1 MKRQLPAIFYLLV
14 GILFLVRSRRS
25 PLRLRTHNQPSAQQS
40 NKICSGANN
49 RLGLILFSTFITSLS
64 FWVEIFRMN
73 CCLLNAAKGLYR
85 IYMIISL
92 GERYFILEVVFFTA
106 LLISCVE
113 MLCKNISFR
122 WIIRVNMD
130 ENAAYSRLFVGFV
143 LLLCDFVI

>member
-1 MKRQLPAIFYLLV
+1 
-14 GILFLVRSRRS
+14 
-25 PLRLRTHNQPSAQQS
+25 
-40 NKICSGANN
+40 
-49 RLGLILFSTFITSLS
+49 
-64 FWVEIFRMN
+64 
-73 CCLLNAAKGLYR
+73 
-85 IYMIISL
+85 MIISL

-113 MLCKNISFR
+113 MVCKNISFR

>member
-1 MKRQLPAIFYLLV
+1 M
-14 GILFLVRSRRS
+14 
-25 PLRLRTHNQPSAQQS
+25 
-40 NKICSGANN
+40 
-49 RLGLILFSTFITSLS
+49 GLILFSTFITSLS
-64 FWVEIFRMN
+64 FRVEIFRMN
-73 CCLLNAAKGLYR
+73 CYLLNAAKGLYR
-85 IYMIISL
+85 NYMIISL
-92 GERYFILEVVFFTA
+92 WENRFFILEVVFFTA